1 MGFVPACAAILPD
14 ADGFVCSS
22 GKRAQK
28 MSEPGRT
35 RKKQEQRNDEVRKCR
50 ERFRA
55 IISRSADG
63 IILVNR
69 QGIVRF
75 ANPAAESLLGR
86 SAGELEG
93 LRFDFPLVEEKTE
106 ITISRPDNETRIA
119 EMRVVETEWE
129 GTFAYLATLRDTTER
144 RMVEEQLREKTQQ
157 LEELNLTLKEKI
169 REEVD
174 RSREKDHL
182 LILQS
187 RQAAMGEMI
196 GSIAH
201 QWRQPLTA
209 VSLLI
214 QDLGET
220 YVYGDFTK
228 EYLDSTIRSA
238 LNIIQHMSRTIDD
251 FREFFKRDK
260 EPQAF
265 SLRNIVD
272 RSLSFIE
279 TSLRYH
285 NIAVEVDVDDDL
297 IVFGYPN
304 EFSQVLLNIMG
315 NAKDIFRERC
325 TEKPV
330 IRIHGFRENRK
341 TVVTIT
347 DNGGGIPEDIID
359 RIFEPYFTTRKL
371 ENGTGIGLW
380 MSKTIIEKN
389 MEGKLTASNVEGGA
403 RFRIEVGR

>member
-1 MGFVPACAAILPD
+1 
-14 ADGFVCSS
+14 
-22 GKRAQK
+22 
-28 MSEPGRT
+28 MSEMSRLREQLKQRT
-35 RKKQEQRNDEVRKCR
+35 DEVRTCE
-50 ERFRA
+50 ERFRN
-55 IISRSADG
+55 IICRSADG

-75 ANPAAESLLGR
+75 VNPAAESLLCR
-86 SAGELEG
+86 SAVELEG
-93 LRFDFPLVEEKTE
+93 GRFDFPLSEEKTE
-106 ITISRPDNETRIA
+106 ITLTCPGSVTRIA

-129 GTFAYLATLRDTTER
+129 GEFVYLATLRDITER
-144 RMVEEQLREKTQQ
+144 RRMEERLREKKER
-157 LEELNLTLKEKI
+157 LEELNRTLEEKI

-174 RSREKDHL
+174 KNREKDHL

-187 RQAAMGEMI
+187 RQAAMGETI
-196 GSIAH
+196 ASIAH

-209 VSLLI
+209 ISLLV

-220 YVYGDFTK
+220 YVYGEFTK
-228 EYLDSTIRSA
+228 EYLDTTIRNA
-238 LNIIQHMSRTIDD
+238 LNTIQHMSRTIDD
-251 FREFFKRDK
+251 FRDFFRRDK
-260 EPQAF
+260 ERQAF

-285 NIAVEVDVDDDL
+285 NVSVEIDVDDEL

-304 EFSQVLLNIMG
+304 EFSQVLLNIIG

-325 TEKPV
+325 TTDPV
-330 IRIHGFRENRK
+330 IRIHGFREKKK

-347 DNGGGIPEDIID
+347 DNGGGIPEDIIG

-389 MEGKLTASNVEGGA
+389 MGGKLTASNVEGGA
-403 RFRIEVGR
+403 RFRIEV

>member
-1 MGFVPACAAILPD
+1 
-14 ADGFVCSS
+14 
-22 GKRAQK
+22 
-28 MSEPGRT
+28 MSDISRLRKQLDQRT
-35 RKKQEQRNDEVRKCR
+35 DEVRSCE

-55 IISRSADG
+55 IIFSSADG

-75 ANPAAESLLGR
+75 VNPAAENLLCR

-93 LRFDFPLVEEKTE
+93 GRFDFPLSEEKTE
-106 ITISRPDNETRIA
+106 ITLTCPGDVTRFV
-119 EMRVVETEWE
+119 EMRVVETKWE
-129 GTFAYLATLRDTTER
+129 GEFVYLATLRDITER
-144 RMVEEQLREKTQQ
+144 RRMEERLREKKER
-157 LEELNLTLKEKI
+157 LEELNRTLEEKI

-174 RSREKDHL
+174 KSREKDHL

-187 RQAAMGEMI
+187 RQAAMGEML

-220 YVYGDFTK
+220 YVYGEFTK
-228 EYLDSTIRSA
+228 EYLDNTIRNA
-238 LNIIQHMSRTIDD
+238 LNTIQHMSRTIDD
-251 FREFFKRDK
+251 FRDFFKRDK
-260 EPQAF
+260 DRQAF
-265 SLRNIVD
+265 SLRNIVE
-272 RSLSFIE
+272 RSLSLVE
-279 TSLRYH
+279 TSLRYL
-285 NIAVEVDVDDDL
+285 NVTVDVDVDDDL

-304 EFSQVLLNIMG
+304 EFSQVLLNIIG

-325 TEKPV
+325 MVDPV
-330 IRIHGFRENRK
+330 IRIEAFREKMK

-359 RIFEPYFTTRKL
+359 RIFEPYFTTRKR

-389 MEGKLTASNVEGGA
+389 MDGKLSASNAEGGA
-403 RFRIEVGR
+403 RFRIEV